1 MPQGPRDALMD
12 RRRVAWIA
20 GAAACCGLFA
30 FAFVAAPAS
39 CEWGLEAYA
48 GAGLACVVALAVL
61 PFALRA
67 GPTVA
72 ARAGLAA
79 LLVAAVAAACF
90 AGLFAANVRILCRL
104 F

>member
-1 MPQGPRDALMD
+1 LTDS
-12 RRRVAWIA
+12 RRVAWIA
-20 GAAACCGLFA
+20 GAALCCALFA

-39 CEWGLEAYA
+39 CEWGLETYA
-48 GAGLACVVALAVL
+48 GAGLASVAVLAVM

-79 LLVAAVAAACF
+79 LLVAAVAAAWF

>member
-1 MPQGPRDALMD
+1 MTD

-20 GAAACCGLFA
+20 GAALCCALFA

-39 CEWGLEAYA
+39 CEWGLEAFA
-48 GAGLACVVALAVL
+48 GAGLASAAALAVL

-79 LLVAAVAAACF
+79 LLVAAVAAAWF

>member
-1 MPQGPRDALMD
+1 MTD

-20 GAAACCGLFA
+20 GAAPGCALFA

-39 CEWGLEAYA
+39 CEWGETYA
-48 GAGLACVVALAVL
+48 GAGLASVAVLAVM

-67 GPTVA
+67 DPTVA

-79 LLVAAVAAACF
+79 LLVAAVAAAWF